1 VRLKKIDKVIHIQI
15 QEGQLLPRGA
25 INTSTIEWQP
35 VDAFSVMDLHV
46 KSGVDYH
53 TMAWEK
59 RALDLDNLLSLQ
71 DHLLTGNLKS
81 ILIRKFDLQPAIFSH
96 TYKTLLKDML

>member
-1 VRLKKIDKVIHIQI
+1 MQKVNRVIHIQI

-35 VDAFSVMDLHV
+35 INAFSIMDPNV

-53 TMAWEK
+53 TIVWEK

-71 DHLLTGNLKS
+71 DHLLTGNFNTILK
-81 ILIRKFDLQPAIFSH
+81 RKFYADSPYFFVK
-96 TYKTLLKDML
+96 YKI